1 MSNFINIKSRYSQQ
15 GLSLVELMI
24 ATTVSLLLMAGVGQ
38 IFLSTKAS
46 NSLQNGAGRLQ
57 ENARLAFEI
66 LSQNIGQAGFT
77 TDLSGISAF
86 NSANT
91 LENGSEN
98 AGLGFTT
105 ANGTASDVIEINYV
119 SATDCL
125 GNGTGASGTATDR
138 YFIAGNQLMCLGNGN
153 AAAGILGIG
162 IENMQLLYGE
172 DTDDDNIANLF
183 VNKDNVTTWEDIK
196 SVRISLL
203 VTTTQAMTITDSL
216 THVLLNTP
224 PILPINDNALRRVF
238 TRTILIRNN

>member
-1 MSNFINIKSRYSQQ
+1 MSNFINIKSHHSQQ

-24 ATTVSLLLMAGVGQ
+24 ATTVSLFLMAGVGQ

-46 NSLQNGAGRLQ
+46 NTLQNGAGRLQ

-77 TDLSGISAF
+77 TDLNGIDAF
-86 NSANT
+86 NSTNI
-91 LENGSEN
+91 LENESEN

-105 ANGTASDVIEINYV
+105 ANGTASDVIEVNYV

-125 GNGTGASGTATDR
+125 GNGTGGTATDR

-162 IENMQLLYGE
+162 IENMQFLYGE

-183 VNKDNVTTWEDIK
+183 VNKDNVTSWENIK

-203 VTTTQAMTITDSL
+203 VTTTQTMTTTDSL
-216 THVLLNTP
+216 THILLNTP